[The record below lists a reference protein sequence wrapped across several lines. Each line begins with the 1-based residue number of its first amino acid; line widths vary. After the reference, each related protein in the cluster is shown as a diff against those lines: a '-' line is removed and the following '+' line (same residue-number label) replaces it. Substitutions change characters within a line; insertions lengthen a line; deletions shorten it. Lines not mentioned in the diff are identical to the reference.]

1 MSTGRLYII
10 FIVCMLLPLMQY
22 IFSFTVESNLNGA
35 SENINR
41 PIFSFHGWSDQSY
54 QLQMGEHMDQSI
66 GFATWMVRAVNQ
78 LRYSIF
84 RETSNP
90 TILVGHQD
98 YLYEKIQL
106 DAIAGNDYPG
116 HVVFERTMNQLAAFS
131 QDMKNKGK
139 KFIFVLCPNKADVYP
154 EYIPFKVG
162 NGPNRNYDK
171 MVSFCKHHQ
180 IDLIDFNAFFKEY
193 RFKSPHPLHTNTGV
207 HWSFYGESIFVDSL
221 SRYIDRQQR
230 GTGIRID
237 FSNIETS
244 MDARYTDNDLEKL
257 LNLYMPISSHS
268 KAYPAL
274 TYNKE
279 GKKPVSA
286 IIIAD
291 SYYSNLYFNTS
302 FHTDYFAEGST
313 YWYYCTT
320 QHPGNSTLTED
331 QIRFAIEEKEYVII
345 MLADYTFPYILP
357 KTAEQ
362 LHNAT
367 FGYDADSFEE
377 KVQAKIKEIKN
388 TPVWY
393 QQVAKKA
400 MQRSISI
407 DSMIR
412 EDAEWAARH

>member
-1 MSTGRLYII
+1 M
-10 FIVCMLLPLMQY
+10 
-22 IFSFTVESNLNGA
+22 
-35 SENINR
+35 
-41 PIFSFHGWSDQSY
+41 
-54 QLQMGEHMDQSI
+54 
-66 GFATWMVRAVNQ
+66 
-78 LRYSIF
+78 
-84 RETSNP
+84 
-90 TILVGHQD
+90 
-98 YLYEKIQL
+98 
-106 DAIAGNDYPG
+106 
-116 HVVFERTMNQLAAFS
+116 
-131 QDMKNKGK
+131 
-139 KFIFVLCPNKADVYP
+139 
-154 EYIPFKVG
+154 
-162 NGPNRNYDK
+162 
-171 MVSFCKHHQ
+171 
-180 IDLIDFNAFFKEY
+180 
-193 RFKSPHPLHTNTGV
+193 

-313 YWYYCTT
+313 YWYYFTT

-367 FGYDADSFEE
+367 FGYDADLFEE

-388 TPVWY
+388 TPAWY